1 MKNIEYLLVL
11 FGVALVWWLSTRT
24 KEGFVPEFLDQ
35 SNVKRTTET
44 SSSSYSQQTNH
55 TKPTPYPQDPIH
67 GIPTPFRVN
76 MFNSYMV

>member
-24 KEGFVPEFLDQ
+24 KESFVPEFLDQ
-35 SNVKRTTET
+35 SNVKRTAET

-55 TKPTPYPQDPIH
+55 TKPTPYPQDPIQ
-67 GIPTPFRVN
+67 GMETPFRVN